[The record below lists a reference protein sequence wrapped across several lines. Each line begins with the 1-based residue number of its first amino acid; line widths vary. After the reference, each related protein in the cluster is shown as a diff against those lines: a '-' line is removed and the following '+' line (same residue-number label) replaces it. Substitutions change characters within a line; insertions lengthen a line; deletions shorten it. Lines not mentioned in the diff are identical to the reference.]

1 MRFRAINSLREWLS
15 RWLAIQTFAALGLVC
30 VVVYIA
36 TNLNLSYRQQ
46 ALLEQKREVI
56 EHLAEEFS
64 VKGDLPDLEHKLSD
78 FFYGKSEF
86 SLRLVINGK
95 ISVYGEPTVTASDS
109 SRIHVVFSL
118 PAPSEPDRRMTAELF
133 LDTTPDVSLRVML
146 AWTLFACALVGA
158 IVVSVIANVL
168 VRRALHPLHEV
179 ARQAALISPD
189 RIGERLGEEGL
200 AQEIKPLVLQFNAVL
215 QRLERAYI
223 QMEGFN
229 ADVAHELRTPLAT
242 LIGETEF
249 ALAGNRSIY
258 DLREILGSNL
268 EELQRMSAIIND
280 MLFLSQADRG
290 AKARA
295 THVISLREI
304 TAEVI
309 DYHEAE
315 ALDARVTLTIVGD
328 QSGEVDRSLFQR
340 AISNLITNAIRYSN
354 PDSSVTVSLE
364 KNNDGQVLVAVHN
377 FGEQIEEQHIPR
389 LFYRFYRSDSA
400 RASDANHHGLGLA
413 IVAAIARMH
422 GGVPFVRSDKWGT
435 TIGFSMSANL

>member
-15 RWLAIQTFAALGLVC
+15 RWLAIQTFVALGLVC
-30 VVVYIA
+30 VVVYVA
-36 TNLNLSYRQQ
+36 TNLNLTYRQQ

-56 EHLAEEFS
+56 EHLADEFAI
-64 VKGDLPDLEHKLSD
+64 KGDLSALEHKLND

-86 SLRLVINGK
+86 SLRLVIKGK
-95 ISVYGEPTVTASDS
+95 ISVYGEPKVAANDS

-133 LDTTPDVSLRVML
+133 LDTTPDVRLRVML

-215 QRLERAYI
+215 QRLERAYV

-249 ALAGNRSIY
+249 ALAGNRSTFE
-258 DLREILGSNL
+258 LRDILGSNL

-295 THVISLREI
+295 IHVLSLREI
-304 TAEVI
+304 TEEVLE
-309 DYHEAE
+309 YHEAE
-315 ALDARVTLTIVGD
+315 ALEAKVSLTLIGD
-328 QSGEVDRSLFQR
+328 QPGEVDRSLYQR
-340 AISNLITNAIRYSN
+340 AVSNLVTNAIRYSK
-354 PDSSVTVSLE
+354 PDSVVTVSLG
-364 KNNDGQVLVAVHN
+364 KNEDGQVSIAIHN
-377 FGEQIEEQHIPR
+377 VGERIEEQHLPR
-389 LFYRFYRSDSA
+389 LFYRFYRSDSS
-400 RASDANHHGLGLA
+400 RTSDANHHGLGLA

-422 GGVPFVRSDKWGT
+422 GGTPFVNSDETGT
-435 TIGFSMSANL
+435 TIGFSISEDS

>member
-1 MRFRAINSLREWLS
+1 MRFRAINSLRQWLS
-15 RWLAIQTFAALGLVC
+15 RWLAIQTFVALGLVC
-30 VVVYIA
+30 VVVYVA
-36 TNLNLSYRQQ
+36 TNLNLSHRQQ

-56 EHLAEEFS
+56 EHLAEEFAI
-64 VKGDLPDLEHKLSD
+64 KGDLPALEHKLND
-78 FFYGKSEF
+78 FFYGRSEF

-95 ISVYGEPTVTASDS
+95 ISVYGEPKVTGTDA
-109 SRIHVVFSL
+109 SRIHVIFSL

-133 LDTTPDVSLRVML
+133 LDTTPDVRLRVML
-146 AWTLFACALVGA
+146 AWTLFACAVVGA

-200 AQEIKPLVLQFNAVL
+200 AREIKPLVLQFNAVL
-215 QRLERAYI
+215 QRLERAYV

-249 ALAGNRSIY
+249 ALAGKRSTFE
-258 DLREILGSNL
+258 LRDILGSNL
-268 EELQRMSAIIND
+268 EELQRMSAIVND

-295 THVISLREI
+295 AHVLSLRAI
-304 TAEVI
+304 TAEVLE
-309 DYHEAE
+309 YHEAE
-315 ALDARVTLTIVGD
+315 AFDAGVSLTLIGD
-328 QSGEVDRSLFQR
+328 QAGKVDKSLYQR
-340 AISNLITNAIRYSN
+340 AVSNLVTNAIRYTH
-354 PDSSVTVSLE
+354 PSSAVTVMLDKDMS
-364 KNNDGQVLVAVHN
+364 GLVRVSVHN

-400 RASDANHHGLGLA
+400 RVSDANHHGLGLA

-422 GGVPFVRSDKWGT
+422 GGMPFVKSDRSGT
-435 TIGFSMSANL
+435 TIGFTMYADS